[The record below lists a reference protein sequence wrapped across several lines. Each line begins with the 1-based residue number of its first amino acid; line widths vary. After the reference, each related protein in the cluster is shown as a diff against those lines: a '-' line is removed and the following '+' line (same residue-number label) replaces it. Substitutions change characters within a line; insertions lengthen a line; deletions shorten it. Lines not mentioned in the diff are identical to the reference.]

1 MKHLKLIVIFILF
14 SANLFGISTI
24 FENKLKVFT
33 HHDIKFFIGKVPES
47 RDNYPNFL
55 DIPLNAWKSIEEY
68 RYSGIKEHTK
78 VWFKIDLSGMIIP
91 FNAIYFHS
99 LKNELTVY
107 YPGQIFPT
115 KESQSSISNL
125 NINSHMNKQ
134 IIILK
139 NNSHYDE
146 FDSSNIYFSIDIDQ
160 KTPLFKFF
168 PILVGDEASLREYII
183 NEEIIKRNT
192 DYLTFFV
199 GNFLIFVSLLTLIIF
214 FIKIKNPNFTIL
226 FFTLLMATA
235 GVFYWMLSPLSLF
248 FSDFTFSRMLYILT
262 FYHLIWV
269 FFGLLMA
276 SFLKKKFMAS
286 ISLFIICNLIII
298 FLFPKAIAFS
308 RFSSLILLILYHIL
322 IIHQLN
328 ISKIDLL
335 NTKLL
340 FSSSAML
347 NTILLLSPLFLPRTN
362 SITMFGPIG
371 LGLVAWIISFAFFTY
386 KQYIMTINELQMEKI
401 KNLELTESNLQSQL
415 NSLKKQLDPHF
426 LFNSLGT
433 LIALIDVD
441 KECAIDYIQEFS
453 NVYRYIL
460 DTHESNFVT
469 LKEELDFCSAFIFLL
484 KKRFEDTINTSI
496 EIDKSEL
503 TKFVPPLSV
512 QMLIENAIK
521 HNIATEES
529 PLLIKIYA
537 QDNYLVVE
545 NILQLKKH
553 NNETSKLGLKNL
565 NQRLFL
571 LKQINIV
578 IIETDRK
585 FIAKIPMLREV

>member
-1 MKHLKLIVIFILF
+1 
-14 SANLFGISTI
+14 
-24 FENKLKVFT
+24 
-33 HHDIKFFIGKVPES
+33 
-47 RDNYPNFL
+47 
-55 DIPLNAWKSIEEY
+55 
-68 RYSGIKEHTK
+68 
-78 VWFKIDLSGMIIP
+78 
-91 FNAIYFHS
+91 
-99 LKNELTVY
+99 
-107 YPGQIFPT
+107 
-115 KESQSSISNL
+115 
-125 NINSHMNKQ
+125 
-134 IIILK
+134 
-139 NNSHYDE
+139 
-146 FDSSNIYFSIDIDQ
+146 
-160 KTPLFKFF
+160 
-168 PILVGDEASLREYII
+168 
-183 NEEIIKRNT
+183 
-192 DYLTFFV
+192 
-199 GNFLIFVSLLTLIIF
+199 
-214 FIKIKNPNFTIL
+214 
-226 FFTLLMATA
+226 
-235 GVFYWMLSPLSLF
+235 
-248 FSDFTFSRMLYILT
+248 
-262 FYHLIWV
+262 
-269 FFGLLMA
+269 
-276 SFLKKKFMAS
+276 
-286 ISLFIICNLIII
+286 
-298 FLFPKAIAFS
+298 
-308 RFSSLILLILYHIL
+308 
-322 IIHQLN
+322 
-328 ISKIDLL
+328 
-335 NTKLL
+335 
-340 FSSSAML
+340 
-347 NTILLLSPLFLPRTN
+347 
-362 SITMFGPIG
+362 MFGPIG